1 MKDDGGRA
9 TGTWHGLGG
18 VGSAFTGTTLVVVTD
33 VLFPLEY
40 AVTHAQGMQDLSF
53 QIYSSFSLWC
63 WPSNRSLRRSASW
76 QASASDWK
84 KLLLVDCIPRN
95 LRRQDWSKLIDIDEK
110 YLTHLLESSLRAT
123 WGEKSLFL
131 DLALAKLISASFA
144 MQSVWKHQK
153 MSSLTYLDTF
163 FSPARMYS
171 TVIAIEKGTRE
182 AVARTSRLISGGRSS
197 IVSSATS
204 HKPNVKIGC

>member
-18 VGSAFTGTTLVVVTD
+18 VGSAFTGTIHSISESTDGTTLVVVTD
-33 VLFPLEY
+33 VLSPLEY

-84 KLLLVDCIPRN
+84 KLMLVDC
-95 LRRQDWSKLIDIDEK
+95 
-110 YLTHLLESSLRAT
+110 
-123 WGEKSLFL
+123 
-131 DLALAKLISASFA
+131 
-144 MQSVWKHQK
+144 
-153 MSSLTYLDTF
+153 
-163 FSPARMYS
+163 S
-171 TVIAIEKGTRE
+171 T
-182 AVARTSRLISGGRSS
+182 S
-197 IVSSATS
+197 
-204 HKPNVKIGC
+204 